1 MARSHR
7 RRATTRAGT
16 AALAAM
22 LAVVLAAGGAAAS
35 DTLPWTGD
43 SAVGANQPYQHG
55 YSVTDLLR
63 WNPAD
68 DAHAELL
75 RAKVPLQ
82 KRNAA
87 NAATQRDPAL
97 PAATQQLTLAGDYGN
112 AFFESHPYTNEFSQ
126 YLFSYWQ
133 YADFYGSWHGM
144 PTEGVPTSYYDP
156 TKDWREKWFEFGMLN
171 LPNPGYTNAAHA
183 NGVRSLGCLFFS
195 DNDRGDQTYN
205 ELLVRDADGG
215 FPVAA
220 KLIQTAK
227 FYGFDGYFINQE
239 ARVAPADIPAYKE
252 FLRQLR
258 AGSLYV
264 QWYDSIDNSTGAIS
278 YQNEFN
284 AVNGP
289 FVRDAKLGD
298 VSDSIFLNY
307 WWNRTKL
314 TNSKSYAAG
323 LGLDSRKSVFA
334 GVEAGQYQFNQPYN
348 LDDNL
353 DANGAPMNAI
363 ATLGADF
370 VSSDYAN
377 KTDDA
382 AQRDVFDRERRWW
395 TGSSAGTTT
404 PEGTWKGI
412 SKYVAER
419 SVIGGTTFATSFN
432 TGHGLSTWTK
442 GRLSNQQE
450 WGNINLQDIPVTW
463 QWWVDAAGTP
473 LSADFDYGPAYTPAS
488 RFSYQKIGAYNG
500 GSSLVL
506 SGNLDSDNTVRLYK
520 TDLRINKRSTLDLT
534 YNKPSASDDSE
545 LRLGLV
551 LASDPERRVGLGS
564 GSLRDQAGPV
574 GSATMSTA
582 KVIQLPLTGSGRH
595 TTGWTTRS
603 ADLSAYAGQ
612 KVAALGLVVAAG
624 ARPIPGYQVNLGALA
639 LRDGTNHTPAAPQDL
654 RITELLPATG
664 ELFLSWKRSAY
675 DKVRRYDVYLD
686 DTYLGG
692 AYDDVYYVKRFT
704 ATSGTIKLVAVGP
717 DGSESPAAST
727 SFNLSTA
734 PSKAQAAAKP
744 DGTLTATWTP
754 PASGQPIT
762 LKVTSLDTAHPYTKE
777 VEVPGTSS
785 TTTLTGV
792 PVNGDG
798 YLLTLRSGTG
808 TVTGVRGT
816 FADTEISPY
825 PASAVAIN
833 GNTFTFSRPTLPDW
847 HTLTILED
855 GQAKSFTTTYGSGA
869 KPYIIR
875 GRTTRAAETVTM
887 SGAASKVVA
896 ILEDY
901 AGNKATTVLRG
912 N

>member
-1 MARSHR
+1 MARSPRTGR
-7 RRATTRAGT
+7 RVTTRAGT

-22 LAVVLAAGGAAAS
+22 LTVVLAAGGAAAS

-43 SAVGANQPYQHG
+43 SAAGAHQPYQHG

-82 KRNAA
+82 KRNPA
-87 NAATQRDPAL
+87 NAATQRTPAL
-97 PAATQQLTLAGDYGN
+97 PADTQLLTLAGDYGN

-126 YLFSYWQ
+126 YLFNYWQ
-133 YADFYGSWHGM
+133 YADFYASWHGM
-144 PTEGVPTSYYDP
+144 PTEGVPVSYYDP
-156 TKDWREKWFEFGMLN
+156 AKDWREKWFEFGMLN

-183 NGVRSLGCLFFS
+183 NGVRSLGCVFFS
-195 DNDRGDQTYN
+195 DNDRGDQTYA

-220 KLIQTAK
+220 KLIQLAK

-239 ARVAPADIPAYKE
+239 AKLAPADIPAYKE

-258 AGSLYV
+258 AGGIYV
-264 QWYDSIDNSTGAIS
+264 QWYDSINSSTGAIS

-284 AVNGP
+284 SVNGP
-289 FVRDAKLGD
+289 FVRDAQGD

-314 TNSKSYAAG
+314 TNSKNYAAG
-323 LGLDSRKSVFA
+323 LGLNARKSVFA
-334 GVEAGQYQFNQPYN
+334 GVEAGQYQFDQPYN

-353 DANGAPMNAI
+353 DASGAPMNAI

-370 VSSDYAN
+370 VSSDYAG

-395 TGSSAGTTT
+395 TGSSQGATT
-404 PEGTWKGI
+404 PEGSWKGI
-412 SKYVAER
+412 SKYIAER

-442 GRLSNQQE
+442 GRLSNPKE
-450 WGNINLQDIPVTW
+450 WGNVNLQDLPVTW
-463 QWWVDAAGTP
+463 QWWIDAAGTP
-473 LSADFDYGPAYTPAS
+473 LRADFDYGPAYTPAS

-506 SGNLDSDNTVRLYK
+506 SGTLDSDNTARLYK
-520 TDLRINKRSTLDLT
+520 TDLKLTKRSTLELT

-551 LASDPERRVGLGS
+551 LASDP
-564 GSLRDQAGPV
+564 
-574 GSATMSTA
+574 A

-595 TTGWTTRS
+595 TTGWTTGS

-612 KVAALGLVVAAG
+612 RVAALGLVVAAG
-624 ARPIPGYQVNLGALA
+624 ARPIPGYQVNLGSLA
-639 LRDGTNHTPAAPQDL
+639 LRDGQANTPAAPQDL
-654 RITELLPATG
+654 RITELLPETG
-664 ELFLSWKRSAY
+664 ELFLSWKRSGY

-692 AYDDVYYVKRFT
+692 VYDDVYYVKRFT

-717 DGSESPAAST
+717 DGSQSPAATT
-727 SFNLSTA
+727 SFDLSTA
-734 PSKAQAAAKP
+734 PGGVKTSAKP
-744 DGTLTATWTP
+744 DGTLTAAWTP
-754 PASGQPIT
+754 PVRGSGGPIT
-762 LKVTSLDTAHPYTKE
+762 LKVQSLDTAHPYTKE
-777 VEVPGTSS
+777 VELSGTS
-785 TTTLTGV
+785 TGTTLTGV
-792 PVNGDG
+792 PVDGGD
-798 YLLTLRSGTG
+798 YLLTLRAGTG
-808 TVTGVRGT
+808 TTTGARGT
-816 FADTEISPY
+816 FADAEISPY

-833 GNTFTFSRPTLPDW
+833 GNTFTFSRPALPDW

-855 GQAKSFTTTYGSGA
+855 GQAKSFATTYSSGA

-875 GRTTRAAETVTM
+875 GRTTRGAETVTM
-887 SGAASKVVA
+887 SSATSKVVA

>member
-7 RRATTRAGT
+7 TGRRATTRAGT
-16 AALAAM
+16 VALAAM
-22 LAVVLAAGGAAAS
+22 LTVVLAAGGAAAS
-35 DTLPWTGD
+35 DTLPWTGE

-55 YSVTDLLR
+55 YSATDLLR

-82 KRNAA
+82 KRNPA
-87 NAATQRDPAL
+87 NADTQRNPAL
-97 PAATQQLTLAGDYGN
+97 PADTQLLTLAGDYGN

-126 YLFSYWQ
+126 YLFNYWQ
-133 YADFYGSWHGM
+133 YADFYASWHGM
-144 PTEGVPTSYYDP
+144 PTEGVPVSYYDP

-183 NGVRSLGCLFFS
+183 NGVRSLGCIFFS
-195 DNDRGDQTYN
+195 DHDRGDQTYT

-215 FPVAA
+215 FPVAD
-220 KLIQTAK
+220 KLIQVAK

-239 ARVAPADIPAYKE
+239 SRVAPADIPAYKQ
-252 FLRQLR
+252 FMQALRE
-258 AGSLYV
+258 GGIYV
-264 QWYDSIDNSTGAIS
+264 QWYDSIHNSTGAIS

-289 FVRDAKLGD
+289 FVRDPQLGD

-314 TNSKSYAAG
+314 TNSKNYATS

-334 GVEAGQYQFNQPYN
+334 GVEAGKDQFNQPYD

-353 DANGAPMNAI
+353 DASGAPMNAI

-395 TGSSAGTTT
+395 TGSSQGTAT
-404 PEGTWKGI
+404 PEGAWKGI
-412 SKYVAER
+412 SKYIAER
-419 SVIGGTTFATSFN
+419 SAITGTTFSTSFN

-442 GRLSNQQE
+442 GRLSNPKE
-450 WGNINLQDIPVTW
+450 WGNVNLQDIPVTW
-463 QWWVDAAGTP
+463 QWWIDAAGTP

-488 RFSYQKIGAYNG
+488 RFSYQKIGAFNG

-506 SGNLDSDNTVRLYK
+506 SGTLDSDNTVRLYK
-520 TDLRINKRSTLDLT
+520 TDLKIAKRSTLDLT
-534 YNKPSASDDSE
+534 YTKPSASDDSE

-551 LASDPERRVGLGS
+551 LASDPS
-564 GSLRDQAGPV
+564 
-574 GSATMSTA
+574 
-582 KVIQLPLTGSGRH
+582 KVIQLPLTGSGER

-612 KVAALGLVVAAG
+612 RVAALGLVVAAG
-624 ARPIPGYQVNLGALA
+624 AQAIPGYQVNLGALT
-639 LRDGTNHTPAAPQDL
+639 LRDGKDHTPSTPTGL
-654 RITELLPATG
+654 HITQLLPDTG
-664 ELFLSWKRSAY
+664 ELFLSWKRAGY

-692 AYDDVYYVKRFT
+692 IYDDVYYVKRFT
-704 ATSGTIKLVAVGP
+704 ATSGTIKLVAVGH
-717 DGSESPAAST
+717 DGSESPAATT
-727 SFNLSTA
+727 SLDLGTA
-734 PSKAQAAAKP
+734 PSQVKASAKP
-744 DGTLTATWTP
+744 DGTLTASWTP
-754 PASGQPIT
+754 PASGEPIT
-762 LKVTSLDTAHPYTKE
+762 LRVQSLDSARPFTKE
-777 VEVPGTSS
+777 VRLPGTSKG
-785 TTTLTGV
+785 TTLTGV
-792 PVNGDG
+792 PVNGDA
-798 YLLTLRSGTG
+798 YLLTVRSGTG
-808 TVTGVRGT
+808 TTAGVRGT

-825 PASAVAIN
+825 PAAAVKID
-833 GNTFTFSRPTLPDW
+833 GNTFTFSRPALPDW
-847 HTLTILED
+847 HTLTVLED
-855 GQAKSFTTTYGSGA
+855 GQPKTFTTTYNSGA

-887 SGAASKVVA
+887 SSATSKVVA

>member
-7 RRATTRAGT
+7 TRRRAVTRAGT
-16 AALAAM
+16 AVLAAM
-22 LAVVLAAGGAAAS
+22 LAVALTATGAAAS
-35 DTLPWTGD
+35 DTLPWTGE
-43 SAVGANQPYQHG
+43 SAVSANQPYQHG
-55 YSVTDLLR
+55 YSTTDLLR

-68 DAHAELL
+68 DAGAELL

-82 KRNAA
+82 QRNAA
-87 NAATQRDPAL
+87 NAATQRNPAL
-97 PAATQQLTLAGDYGN
+97 PAGTQLLTLAGDYGN
-112 AFFESHPYTNEFSQ
+112 AFFESHHYTNEFSQ
-126 YLFSYWQ
+126 YLFNYWQ

-144 PTEGVPTSYYDP
+144 PTQGVPVNYYDP
-156 TKDWREKWFEFGMLN
+156 TADWREKWFEFGMLN

-183 NGVRSLGCLFFS
+183 NGVRSLGCIFFS
-195 DNDRGDQTYN
+195 DNDRGDQTYS
-205 ELLVRDADGG
+205 ELLARDAAGG

-220 KLIQTAK
+220 KLIQVAK

-239 ARVAPADIPAYKE
+239 SRVAPADIPVYKQ
-252 FLRQLR
+252 FLKQLR
-258 AGSLYV
+258 DGGLYV
-264 QWYDSIDNSTGAIS
+264 QWYDSIDNTTGAIS

-289 FVRDAKLGD
+289 FVRDARLGD

-348 LDDNL
+348 LEDNL
-353 DANGAPMNAI
+353 DAGGAPMNAI

-395 TGSSAGTTT
+395 TGSSTGATT

-442 GRLSNQQE
+442 GRLSNPKE
-450 WGNINLQDIPVTW
+450 WGNINLQDLPVTW
-463 QWWVDAAGTP
+463 QWWIDAAGTP
-473 LSADFDYGPAYTPAS
+473 LRADFDYGPAYTPAS
-488 RFSYQKIGAYNG
+488 RFSYQKLGAYNG

-506 SGNLDSDNTVRLYK
+506 SGTLDSDNTVRLYK
-520 TDLRINKRSTLDLT
+520 TDLQLAKGSTLDLT

-551 LASDPERRVGLGS
+551 LASDP
-564 GSLRDQAGPV
+564 
-574 GSATMSTA
+574 T
-582 KVIQLPLTGSGRH
+582 KVVQLPLTGSGQR

-603 ADLSAYAGQ
+603 VDLSAYAGQ
-612 KVAALGLVVAAG
+612 RVAALGLVVAAG
-624 ARPIPGYQVNLGALA
+624 ARPVQGYQVNLGALA
-639 LRDGTNHTPAAPQDL
+639 LRDGKDHTPAAPQDL
-654 RITELLPATG
+654 RITQLLPETG
-664 ELFLSWKRSAY
+664 ELFLSWKRADY
-675 DKVRRYDVYLD
+675 DKVRRYDVYLG

-692 AYDDVYYVKRFT
+692 IYDDVYYVKRFT
-704 ATSGTIKLVAVGP
+704 ATSGTIRLVAIGP
-717 DGSESPAAST
+717 DGSESPAATT
-727 SFNLSTA
+727 SFDLATA
-734 PSKAQAAAKP
+734 PGKVTAAAKP
-744 DGTLTATWTP
+744 DGTLAASWTAP
-754 PASGQPIT
+754 SSGRPVT
-762 LKVTSLDTAHPYTKE
+762 LKVQSLDTSRPYSKE
-777 VEVPGTSS
+777 VEVPATS
-785 TTTLTGV
+785 TGTTLTGV

-798 YLLTLRSGTG
+798 YLLTLRAGPGTA
-808 TVTGVRGT
+808 TAVRGK
-816 FADTEISPY
+816 FADTEITPY
-825 PASAVAIN
+825 PASAVKIS
-833 GNTFTFSRPTLPDW
+833 GNTFTFSRPALPDW

-855 GQAKSFTTTYGSGA
+855 GQAKSFATTYGSGA
-869 KPYIIR
+869 KPYIVR

-887 SGAASKVVA
+887 SGSGSKVVA
-896 ILEDY
+896 VLEDY

>member
-1 MARSHR
+1 MSRSPRTGR
-7 RRATTRAGT
+7 RVTTRAGT

-22 LAVVLAAGGAAAS
+22 LTVVLAAGGASAS
-35 DTLPWTGD
+35 DTLPWTGE

-55 YSVTDLLR
+55 YSTTDLLR

-68 DAHAELL
+68 DTHAEFL

-82 KRNAA
+82 KRNPA
-87 NAATQRDPAL
+87 NAATQRNPAL
-97 PAATQQLTLAGDYGN
+97 PADTQLLSLAGDYGN

-126 YLFSYWQ
+126 HLFSFWQ
-133 YADFYGSWHGM
+133 YADFYASWHGM
-144 PTEGVPTSYYDP
+144 PTEGVPVSYYDP
-156 TKDWREKWFEFGMLN
+156 TADWREKWFEFGMLN

-183 NGVRSLGCLFFS
+183 NGARSLGCIFFS
-195 DNDRGDQTYN
+195 DHDRGDQAYT
-205 ELLVRDADGG
+205 ELLVRDGDGG
-215 FPVAA
+215 FPVAD
-220 KLIQTAK
+220 KLIQVAK

-239 ARVAPADIPAYKE
+239 SRVAPADIPAYKQ
-252 FLRQLR
+252 FLQAMRE
-258 AGSLYV
+258 GGLYV
-264 QWYDSIDNSTGAIS
+264 QWYDSIDDSTGAIS

-284 AVNGP
+284 GVNGP
-289 FVRDAKLGD
+289 FVRDPKLGD

-314 TNSKSYAAG
+314 TNSKSYAAS

-334 GVEAGQYQFNQPYN
+334 GVEAGKDQFNQPYN
-348 LDDNL
+348 LEDNL
-353 DANGAPMNAI
+353 DASGAPMNAI

-370 VSSDYAN
+370 VSSDYAG

-395 TGSSAGTTT
+395 TGSSQGTTT

-412 SKYVAER
+412 SRYIAER

-442 GRLSNQQE
+442 GRLSNPKE

-463 QWWVDAAGTP
+463 QWWIDAAGTP
-473 LSADFDYGPAYTPAS
+473 LSADYDYGPTYTPAS

-506 SGNLDSDNTVRLYK
+506 SGTLDSDNTVRLYK
-520 TDLRINKRSTLDLT
+520 TDLKITKGSALDLT
-534 YNKPSASDDSE
+534 YTKPSVSDDSE

-551 LASDPERRVGLGS
+551 LASDPS
-564 GSLRDQAGPV
+564 
-574 GSATMSTA
+574 
-582 KVIQLPLTGSGRH
+582 KVIQLPLTGSGER

-612 KVAALGLVVAAG
+612 RVAALGLVVAAG
-624 ARPIPGYQVNLGALA
+624 AQPISGYQVNLGSLV
-639 LRDGTNHTPAAPQDL
+639 LRDGVDHTPAAPRDL
-654 RITELLPATG
+654 RITQLLPETG
-664 ELFLSWKRSAY
+664 ELFLSWKRAGY
-675 DKVRRYDVYLD
+675 DEVRRYDVYLD

-692 AYDDVYYVKRFT
+692 IYDDVYYIKRFT
-704 ATSGTIKLVAVGP
+704 ATSGTIKLVAVGH
-717 DGSESPAAST
+717 DGSQSPAAT
-727 SFNLSTA
+727 VSFDLATA
-734 PSKAQAAAKP
+734 PRQVTAQAKP
-744 DGTLTATWTP
+744 DGTLTTAWTP
-754 PASGQPIT
+754 PPSGAPIT
-762 LKVTSLDTAHPYTKE
+762 VKVRSLDTARPYTKE
-777 VEVPGTSS
+777 VTVTGTG
-785 TTTLTGV
+785 TTLTGV
-792 PVNGDG
+792 PVNGDA
-798 YLLTLRSGTG
+798 YLLTVRAGTG
-808 TVTGVRGT
+808 TTTGIRGT

-825 PASAVAIN
+825 PASAVTIN
-833 GNTFTFSRPTLPDW
+833 GNTFTFARPTLPDW

-855 GQAKSFTTTYGSGA
+855 GQAKTFATTYNSGA
-869 KPYIIR
+869 KPHIIR

-887 SGAASKVVA
+887 SSATSKVVA
-896 ILEDY
+896 VLEDY